1 MADKIIFRPEDDE
14 EAVEF
19 YVVEQTTIAGVN
31 YILVTEAEDGDADAY
46 ILKDMSK
53 TEEEEAVYD
62 MVTEDSELDAVSGVF
77 ESILDEEVDF
87 VRDDD

>member
-1 MADKIIFRPEDDE
+1 MAEKIKFVPENE
-14 EAVEF
+14 TEAVEF

-46 ILKDMSK
+46 ILKDMS
-53 TEEEEAVYD
+53 ENGAEEAVYE
-62 MVTEDSELDAVSGVF
+62 MVTEDGEIDAVSGVF
-77 ESILDEEVDF
+77 ASILDEEVDF

>member
-1 MADKIIFRPEDDE
+1 MAEKIKFVPENE
-14 EAVEF
+14 TEAVEF

-46 ILKDMSK
+46 ILKDMS
-53 TEEEEAVYD
+53 ENGVEEAVYE
-62 MVTEDSELDAVSGVF
+62 MVTEDGEIDAVSGVF
-77 ESILDEEVDF
+77 ASILDEEVDF